1 MSQKPTTVQNAT
13 LTCTERH
20 DTGPEVARVER
31 YVDAGERDGSIA
43 ALELEEAVLLL
54 GLLDRLDGLAV
65 ALVDDLAEH
74 LLDLLDG
81 ELLRKL

>member
-1 MSQKPTTVQNAT
+1 M
-13 LTCTERH
+13 ERH
-20 DTGPEVARVER
+20 
-31 YVDAGERDGSIA
+31 VDAGERDGRVA
-43 ALELEEAVLLL
+43 ALKLEETVLLL